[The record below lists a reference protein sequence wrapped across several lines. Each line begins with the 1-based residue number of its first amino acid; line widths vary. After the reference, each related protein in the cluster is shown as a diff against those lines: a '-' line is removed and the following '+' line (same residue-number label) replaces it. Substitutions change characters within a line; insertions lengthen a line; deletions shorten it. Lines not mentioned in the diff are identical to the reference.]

1 MLRLLVTLIA
11 AAALAGGGAA
21 ENAFAKKGPKFKGPK
36 ATKHLEKKALK
47 GKGLGIGGG
56 NVFSQVEKNIIKD
69 FFRAQG
75 GKKFKAKK
83 FKHKSL
89 PPGLAKQLRRRGT
102 LPPGLQKRALPPGL
116 RSRLPGLP
124 PGQARVLVG
133 NDVLLI
139 QEATGLIL
147 DILSR

>member
-1 MLRLLVTLIA
+1 MFRHLVTLIA
-11 AAALAGGGAA
+11 AAALIGGVAA

-56 NVFSQVEKNIIKD
+56 NIFGSLERNLIRN
-69 FFRAQG
+69 FLGSPA

-89 PPGLAKQLRRRGT
+89 PPASPSSSTVTVSYRLACAGTICHLASAVACRACRRGR
-102 LPPGLQKRALPPGL
+102 PA
-116 RSRLPGLP
+116 SSS
-124 PGQARVLVG
+124 
-133 NDVLLI
+133 
-139 QEATGLIL
+139 ATTCC
-147 DILSR
+147 

>member
-36 ATKHLEKKALK
+36 ATKHIEKKVLK

-56 NVFSQVEKNIIKD
+56 NVFGQIERDLLRNFLGSPAG
-69 FFRAQG
+69 R
-75 GKKFKAKK
+75 KFKGRYKG
-83 FKHKSL
+83 L

-102 LPPGLQKRALPPGL
+102 LPPGLRRNYLPPGL
-116 RSRLPGLP
+116 SSRLPGLP

-139 QEATGLIL
+139 QQTTGLIL